1 MLIKPTSE
9 WICKLIREVPHIL
22 LLYRRVLHSRCV
34 FLLYGC
40 IEHRKKTH
48 VIYVHMQDIPMT
60 MAEQE
65 NCLITTVTTQPNL
78 PRPQSLAITFW
89 GILTSLL
96 RKAGTKR
103 VIPAHP
109 LCSFPSS
116 PPVLLACLQLS
127 RTCILGKAWGGGSRL
142 IITTAKFPTA
152 EKIRNV
158 NHPQS
163 DMAKDGSRPMELIF
177 LTFKLK
183 SCSIKVKTFVKE
195 NIGDRLKIIY

>member
-1 MLIKPTSE
+1 M
-9 WICKLIREVPHIL
+9 
-22 LLYRRVLHSRCV
+22 
-34 FLLYGC
+34 
-40 IEHRKKTH
+40 
-48 VIYVHMQDIPMT
+48 
-60 MAEQE
+60 
-65 NCLITTVTTQPNL
+65 
-78 PRPQSLAITFW
+78 
-89 GILTSLL
+89 
-96 RKAGTKR
+96 
-103 VIPAHP
+103 IPAHT

-116 PPVLLACLQLS
+116 PPAFLACLQLS

-163 DMAKDGSRPMELIF
+163 DMSKDGCQANGTDINF

-195 NIGDRLKIIY
+195 NIGDHLKITYNEMLQNLQITFFLISWLLHFNKFWQLENTACSCKNGQC